1 MKKALTLSKPAITG
15 LSALAVLALW
25 LQAPLVVAKSTFDSQ
40 TNQSVVKPSKLKT
53 HLPDSRPGKNYNS
66 YLLGPGDG
74 LEIELL
80 DLPELSGIFSI
91 GPDGILY
98 LPRLRTLQVDGLTV
112 KELRQLLVQQFST
125 YVRNPEVYIRPVIFR
140 PIRIYVGGEV
150 KRPGYYTVSKETNF
164 TTLTGARDLFSED
177 ENMIPDS
184 PYVRNQVGPFFP
196 TVFDAI
202 RAAHGITPFSNLTQ
216 VQVTRKRSEGVGGGR
231 IRTNLNFLSLI
242 TEGNESQN
250 IRLFDGDVVNVSR
263 SNVVM
268 RDQLLKAA
276 KSNLSPQSINVFV
289 TGRVKQ
295 AGSVEVPQGSSLN
308 HAIAHAGGAHLIKGK
323 VEFVRLTTGGEVE
336 RRIFSYDPGAS
347 SNAYSNPLLSD
358 GDLIRV
364 KDSPLNAATTVL
376 TEITAP
382 VLPIYSLYNLFN
394 IIGQ

>member
-1 MKKALTLSKPAITG
+1 MFFLT
-15 LSALAVLALW
+15 
-25 LQAPLVVAKSTFDSQ
+25 F
-40 TNQSVVKPSKLKT
+40 
-53 HLPDSRPGKNYNS
+53 
-66 YLLGPGDG
+66 
-74 LEIELL
+74 
-80 DLPELSGIFSI
+80 
-91 GPDGILY
+91 
-98 LPRLRTLQVDGLTV
+98 
-112 KELRQLLVQQFST
+112 
-125 YVRNPEVYIRPVIFR
+125 
-140 PIRIYVGGEV
+140 
-150 KRPGYYTVSKETNF
+150 
-164 TTLTGARDLFSED
+164 
-177 ENMIPDS
+177 
-184 PYVRNQVGPFFP
+184 
-196 TVFDAI
+196 FDAI